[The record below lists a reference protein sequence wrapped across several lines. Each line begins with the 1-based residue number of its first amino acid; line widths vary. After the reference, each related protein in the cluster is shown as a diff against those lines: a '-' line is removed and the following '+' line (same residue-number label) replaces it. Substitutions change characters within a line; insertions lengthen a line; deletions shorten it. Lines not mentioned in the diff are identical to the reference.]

1 MWNKKF
7 KKIFFVFLSYFLII
21 WNVLAQA
28 PKLTTNDKGL
38 TNDTWDGSSVFIE
51 WLKSIFSKDTLFKV
65 FLALVVIIWT
75 IIITKIVRVKLNHIL
90 AKQSD
95 WEDWKE
101 EVFWMITR
109 TVNTIILISGFSLAL
124 WILGVDLGL
133 FMWWIWFWIW
143 FTLKTFLTNFV
154 WGIIM
159 VMNGEYTSGM
169 LIEIWWKK
177 WRIVKVNALMTELE
191 QFDWVRF
198 LVPNIKFLEEY
209 VSNFD
214 SNDKR
219 RVEVYVTLDYKTD
232 ILKAKMIATKVMNS
246 LPGILQ
252 APEASVIITD
262 LWDNWIRLRVQA
274 WISSKD
280 NYFKVRSNI
289 AETLNLAFRKAE
301 IKIAYPQITV
311 SNRND

>member
-1 MWNKKF
+1 MKNT
-7 KKIFFVFLSYFLII
+7 KKIFFILFTYFLII
-21 WNVLAQA
+21 WNTLALT
-28 PKLTTNDKGL
+28 PKTTTDDKKLTWND
-38 TNDTWDGSSVFIE
+38 WE
-51 WLKSIFSKDTLFKV
+51 WWTQIMGFLWSLFSKETFINL
-65 FLALVVIIWT
+65 FLAIVVIILT
-75 IIITKIVRVKLNHIL
+75 VIITKIVRVRLNKML

-95 WEDWKE
+95 WDDWKE

-109 TVNTIILISGFSLAL
+109 TINIIILVSGFSLAM
-124 WILGVDLGL
+124 WILWVNLWL
-133 FMWWIWFWIW
+133 FMWGIWFGIW

-154 WGIIM
+154 SGIIM
-159 VMNGEYTSGM
+159 VMNWEYSSWM
-169 LIEIWWKK
+169 LIEIGTKK
-177 WRIVKVNALMTELE
+177 GRIVKVNALMTELE

-232 ILKAKMIATKVMNS
+232 ILKAKMIATKVMGS
-246 LPGILQ
+246 IPGILQ
-252 APEASVIITD
+252 APEASVIVTE
-262 LWDNWIRLRVQA
+262 LWDNWIKLRIQA

-280 NYFKVRSNI
+280 NYFSARSNI
-289 AETLNLAFRKAE
+289 TETLNLAFRKSD
-301 IKIAYPQITV
+301 ITIAYPQITI

>member
-1 MWNKKF
+1 MQNT
-7 KKIFFVFLSYFLII
+7 KKIFFIIISYFLII
-21 WNVLAQA
+21 WNTLALS
-28 PKLTTNDKGL
+28 PRTTTNDKKL
-38 TNDTWDGSSVFIE
+38 IE
-51 WLKSIFSKDTLFKV
+51 WNDWNWWTQIIGFLWSLFDKNTFINL
-65 FLALVVIIWT
+65 FLAIAVINLS
-75 IIITKIVRVKLNHIL
+75 IIITKIVKRKLNNIL

-95 WEDWKE
+95 WNDWKE
-101 EVFWMITR
+101 EIFWMIIR
-109 TVNTIILISGFSLAL
+109 TVNIIILISGFSLAM
-124 WILGVDLGL
+124 WILGVNLWL
-133 FMWWIWFWIW
+133 FMWGIWFGIW

-154 WGIIM
+154 SGIIM
-159 VMNGEYTSGM
+159 VMNWEYTSWM

-177 WRIVKVNALMTELE
+177 WRIVKINALMTELE

-219 RVEVYVTLDYKTD
+219 RVEVYVNLDYQTD
-232 ILKAKMIATKVMNS
+232 IVKAKMIATKVMNS

-252 APEASVIITD
+252 APEASVIVTE
-262 LWDNWIRLRVQA
+262 LWDNWVRLRIQA

-289 AETLNLAFRKAE
+289 TETLNLAFKQSG
-301 IKIAYPQITV
+301 IKIWFKQINILNKE
-311 SNRND
+311 S